1 MLHPFIPFFTEH
13 IWLNLKLDTQ
23 YKTPLMYKNWD
34 LPFKPDSSYK
44 KSHAK
49 IDWLI
54 QLITSIRS
62 TKVDLEV
69 SPGAYIDISLES
81 LAKDKINFINNNLS
95 VFKRLGRITNIQ
107 NIESNK
113 KNVKIIVGI
122 DTVSLYFDKDI
133 NLEEQKVQIAN
144 KVNNLIKKISSSNSK
159 LKNKS
164 FLDNA
169 PKLIVQKEKKSLINS
184 NIELKKLNSILNSIK
199 N

>member
-1 MLHPFIPFFTEH
+1 
-13 IWLNLKLDTQ
+13 
-23 YKTPLMYKNWD
+23 MYKSWD
-34 LPFKPDSSYK
+34 LPFKSDPSFK

-54 QLITSIRS
+54 QLISNIRS

-69 SPGAYIDISLES
+69 PPGAYIGISLENIN
-81 LAKDKINFINNNLS
+81 KDKFKIINDNLN
-95 VFKRLGRITNIQ
+95 VFKRLARVNHIYRT
-107 NIESNK
+107 SLNK
-113 KNVKIIVGI
+113 VDVKIIVGV
-122 DTVSLYFDKDI
+122 DTISLYFDKDI
-133 NLEEQKVQIAN
+133 DLVEQKSKLSN
-144 KVNNLIKKISSSNSK
+144 KVNNLVKKISILNGK

-169 PKLIVQKEKKSLINS
+169 PTLIVQKEKKSLINS

>member
-1 MLHPFIPFFTEH
+1 
-13 IWLNLKLDTQ
+13 
-23 YKTPLMYKNWD
+23 MYKNWD

-113 KNVKIIVGI
+113 KNVKIIVGV